1 MTVVAIK
8 FKDGTYYAGV
18 NKRNAQTLLGA
29 QLYKS
34 QKTAEH
40 IMESSINF
48 PKYALCEIVEVIL
61 EEKKGIG

>member
-1 MTVVAIK
+1 VVLLK
-8 FKDGTYYAGV
+8 NYAEHSLQG
-18 NKRNAQTLLGA
+18 
-29 QLYKS
+29 YKS

-48 PKYALCEIVEVIL
+48 PKYAPCEIVEVIL